1 MRRFFPPLL
10 LLMAAVTL
18 LASCLNSDNEDVVYS
33 DDVAITAFSIASAE
47 MTVHTTSSKGEDSTY
62 VTSNTSLSSYK
73 FVIDQT
79 KAEIYNVDSLPTNI
93 DVKKILVNCST
104 KNNGIAVI
112 RSIEKPDSASY
123 VSSSDTIDFSEPR
136 TICVYSASG
145 KYSRDYVVKVNVHKQ
160 DGDEMV
166 WQKAAT
172 SNELAA
178 LSSIRGFQLGD
189 ALYVSGVKE
198 DQTMVYTTDA
208 NDGKQWRQVATLSAN
223 ASQNMVVHNA
233 CVYVLDGTD
242 LKVSSDGINF
252 DTVLAS
258 APISRLVAQSSV
270 ALYGIGSDGKLMGSE
285 DGGMTWK
292 EEDVDFGSLSPSR
305 DINYCTVNYS
315 SVSNS
320 ECVVITGN
328 RDLEAYPA
336 DSTGV
341 VITKIV
347 EKSSGSKDYSWSG
360 VTYNSWDSDFL
371 PRLENLTV
379 FNYNNALYAF
389 GGAGIGGCKDSALD
403 GLKKSS
409 DYGFSWSASEDVILP
424 CNLNSSKTAF
434 TAFADVNGSLWI
446 ICGGT
451 GDVWKGQLNKVG
463 WGD

>member
-178 LSSIRGFQLGD
+178 LSYIRGFQLGD

-292 EEDVDFGSLSPSR
+292 EEDVDFGSLIPSR

-379 FNYNNALYAF
+379 FNYNNALYAL